1 MQLNGLLHGARLL
14 AHVDFPASE
23 VLGPDASEDAIQDL
37 IDRHGLIF
45 IKPVFRG
52 GVGKKGKAGLI
63 GKART
68 LKEALAEK
76 ERLYFCEHRHGNAYA
91 KANGVTFEAGV
102 PAEHEVY
109 FSITDNTQFR
119 APTMTLTHRGG
130 MDIEEL
136 PKSDVAIVPFE
147 ALTGLKAF
155 VVANALTDIGA
166 PKEIISPLVQHLP
179 KLWELVHHYG
189 MTTLELNPIRMR
201 PDRNGRLT
209 PVACDFKCGFD
220 RDDPR
225 VGRLGLP
232 DQLFA
237 ADISAFEQEVNQL
250 RTHQGQSDVF
260 VINEQGTILAP
271 TFGGGA
277 NSLVTEVLGEAAII
291 SSDFGG
297 NPPYEKMKA
306 VGAICYRHF
315 LKQTNVLFIIGG
327 KSNNTDILETF
338 RGMGDA
344 LREHF
349 AAYGPTPLYVVV
361 GRGGPNLVRGMG
373 NLAETLESL
382 GLPYRFFGFDS
393 AISEVVNYAKKVDEW
408 MRGRRARGDRGLARP
423 QGRGGIRGT
432 DNVSS
437 GHPGH
442 TLLSRHPL
450 ARGHRDA
457 GGPGLRAEHHGRRE
471 PAGDADEPRL
481 LRRQRGVRHL
491 AGAFGPDAEDAGRRH
506 PGLQQRP
513 RGAGRRAYLQHR
525 RRLPA
530 AVGRARRRG
539 GADPGQLRSSARSSS
554 SPRRSRCTTPA
565 RSGRWRRRT
574 ASTSSVATASAW
586 RIRGTGCGSA
596 GRWAATIRTS
606 R

>member
-1 MQLNGLLHGARLL
+1 MHLNGMLYGSRLL
-14 AHVDFPASE
+14 GHVDFPTSE
-23 VLGPDASEDAIQDL
+23 VLGPDAGEDAIQDL
-37 IDRHGLIF
+37 IARHGLIF
-45 IKPVFRG
+45 VKPVFRG

-63 GKART
+63 GKARD
-68 LKEALAEK
+68 LKTALAEK
-76 ERLYFCEHRHGNAYA
+76 ERLYFAEHRHGNAFA
-91 KANGVTFEAGV
+91 KANGVTFEAGI

-109 FSITDNTQFR
+109 FAITDDTHFR

-130 MDIEEL
+130 VEIEDLE
-136 PKSDVAIVPFE
+136 KSDIATVPFE

-166 PKEIISPLVQHLP
+166 PREIISPLVQHLP
-179 KLWELVHHYG
+179 KLWELMHHYG

-201 PDRNGRLT
+201 PGRDGRLT

-260 VINEQGTILAP
+260 VINESGTILAP

-306 VGAICYRHF
+306 VASICYRHF
-315 LKQTNVLFIIGG
+315 LAQTNVLFIIGG

-338 RGMGDA
+338 RGIGDA
-344 LREHF
+344 LREYF
-349 AAYGPTPLYVVV
+349 AAHGPTPLYVVV

-393 AISEVVNYAKKVDEW
+393 AISEVVNYAKRVDTW
-408 MRGRRARGDRGLARP
+408 MR
-423 QGRGGIRGT
+423 
-432 DNVSS
+432 
-437 GHPGH
+437 
-442 TLLSRHPL
+442 
-450 ARGHRDA
+450 
-457 GGPGLRAEHHGRRE
+457 
-471 PAGDADEPRL
+471 
-481 LRRQRGVRHL
+481 
-491 AGAFGPDAEDAGRRH
+491 AGARDE
-506 PGLQQRP
+506 
-513 RGAGRRAYLQHR
+513 
-525 RRLPA
+525 
-530 AVGRARRRG
+530 
-539 GADPGQLRSSARSSS
+539 
-554 SPRRSRCTTPA
+554 
-565 RSGRWRRRT
+565 
-574 ASTSSVATASAW
+574 
-586 RIRGTGCGSA
+586 I
-596 GRWAATIRTS
+596 AATLGLKAAAA
-606 R
+606 